1 MKYLSPRLS
10 LEKRQDGFIIIQK
23 QFYHLYAPI
32 ISYLASNMVVRS
44 LRLQYT
50 VYSIYSTYST
60 MYIHKKRGDSN
71 SPRFY
76 YFCVRLF
83 MQLSLSR
90 PHSCSFA
97 FSFYLLA
104 PPKQNEMQRNG
115 RRKKRREWETKK
127 ERLAWT
133 AVHRIYKIRD
143 Y

>member
-1 MKYLSPRLS
+1 MLSQISRRSQIKICIIFLKYLSRALFG
-10 LEKRQDGFIIIQK
+10 EKARWFHNNTQ
-23 QFYHLYAPI
+23 QFYHLFAPI

-115 RRKKRREWETKK
+115 RRKKRRE
-127 ERLAWT
+127 
-133 AVHRIYKIRD
+133 
-143 Y
+143 